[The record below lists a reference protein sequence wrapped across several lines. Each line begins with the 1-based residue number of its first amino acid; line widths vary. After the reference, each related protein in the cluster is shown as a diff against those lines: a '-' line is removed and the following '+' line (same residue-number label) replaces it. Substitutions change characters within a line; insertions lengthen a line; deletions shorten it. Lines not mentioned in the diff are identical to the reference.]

1 MKIVFFGTPGFAAD
15 NLDALLDCGFDVVTV
30 VTPPDSKSG
39 RGKVLKACDVKKR
52 AINRNI
58 PVLQPYKLRD
68 SNFIN
73 ELCRIKAD
81 LFIVVAFRMLP
92 EIVWKIPPKRTINLH
107 TSLLPNYKGAAPINW
122 VLINGEKN
130 TGVTTFYI
138 DQDIDSGEIL
148 LQEDVLLNNDL
159 TAADLHDIL
168 LEKGKSVLVNTVK
181 MINNNSIKCSKQN
194 NTSVHNLAPKINK
207 EILKINWTLKAEK
220 IHNLVRGLS
229 PYTKNVIVKNVAI
242 FPSAWTYL
250 DNGNGENKR
259 IKIHLTETIHNN
271 TTSPNLISD
280 NKSYL
285 HVPTGEGLISILRLQ
300 IEGKNPITISQ
311 FLLAN
316 KITKFHKFL

>member
-1 MKIVFFGTPGFAAD
+1 ME
-15 NLDALLDCGFDVVTV
+15 LLV
-30 VTPPDSKSG
+30 
-39 RGKVLKACDVKKR
+39 
-52 AINRNI
+52 
-58 PVLQPYKLRD
+58 
-68 SNFIN
+68 
-73 ELCRIKAD
+73 
-81 LFIVVAFRMLP
+81 
-92 EIVWKIPPKRTINLH
+92 
-107 TSLLPNYKGAAPINW
+107 
-122 VLINGEKN
+122 
-130 TGVTTFYI
+130 
-138 DQDIDSGEIL
+138 
-148 LQEDVLLNNDL
+148 
-159 TAADLHDIL
+159 
-168 LEKGKSVLVNTVK
+168 
-181 MINNNSIKCSKQN
+181 NNNSIKSSKQN
-194 NTSVHNLAPKINK
+194 NTSVHNLAPQINK